1 MSTVL
6 LQFTPQFDTPDVV
19 LAPNESLTIV
29 ENSPP
34 TTITPVITYNGSP
47 VTPTSLA
54 IVNAPTGGVAAVS
67 GVSLLYTP
75 NANYFGSDSFTYEAV
90 YGGITSNVATVGVIV
105 MPADC
110 TELGRVTRSFVSGYT
125 ASRVET
131 RRIRRF
137 SKRCVV
143 ADFNGAMPAGVT
155 ITHVRWDCTSPW
167 SIFMAN
173 PRVES
178 SGRKV
183 AIDASFN
190 FAGSGGLLAT
200 ATWSNGE
207 ITNAEFDFTVLDR
220 PLYPGAVYDSA
231 NGPYVLEADA

>member
-1 MSTVL
+1 MSIII
-6 LQFTPQFDTPDVV
+6 QFTPEFD
-19 LAPNESLTIV
+19 
-29 ENSPP
+29 
-34 TTITPVITYNGSP
+34 
-47 VTPTSLA
+47 
-54 IVNAPTGGVAAVS
+54 VAA
-67 GVSLLYTP
+67 P
-75 NANYFGSDSFTYEAV
+75 PP
-90 YGGITSNVATVGVIV
+90 SNPPCG
-105 MPADC
+105 
-110 TELGRVTRSFVSGYT
+110 ELGRVTRSFVSGYT

-137 SKRCVV
+137 SKRCCV
-143 ADFNGAMPAGVT
+143 ADFNGAMPLGVT

-190 FAGSGGLLAT
+190 FAGTGYLLAT

-207 ITNAEFDFTVLDR
+207 VTNVEFSFQVLDR
-220 PLYPGAVYDSA
+220 PLYPGAVYPSST
-231 NGPYVLEADA
+231 GPYVLEADA

>member
-1 MSTVL
+1 MTTFVPI
-6 LQFTPQFDTPDVV
+6 LQFMPQ
-19 LAPNESLTIV
+19 V
-29 ENSPP
+29 E
-34 TTITPVITYNGSP
+34 ITPPCG
-47 VTPTSLA
+47 
-54 IVNAPTGGVAAVS
+54 
-67 GVSLLYTP
+67 
-75 NANYFGSDSFTYEAV
+75 
-90 YGGITSNVATVGVIV
+90 
-105 MPADC
+105 
-110 TELGRVTRSFVSGYT
+110 ELGRVTRSFVSGYT

-143 ADFNGAMPAGVT
+143 ADFNGAMPSGVT

-207 ITNAEFDFTVLDR
+207 ITNTEFDFTVLDR